1 MTMTRKDWALA
12 GSVALNLF
20 LAGALLP
27 PLLFGPKPPH
37 FRPDP
42 EAMAQRISRG
52 LPPADAAVLQTV
64 LRPRDGFRDL
74 EKLMEANI
82 RATGAALT
90 AEPFD
95 PAALRAA
102 LDRGT
107 QERVRFE
114 QRQHESMVEAA
125 AKLSPEGRRRLAELP
140 FLLGPRRSPPP
151 PDNTGGVE
159 APPPGRPEPAG
170 VAPGAPDPHG
180 PGDAQPSEGKS
191 GDSGR

>member
-1 MTMTRKDWALA
+1 MTMTRKDWTLA

-27 PLLFGPKPPH
+27 PLLAGPEPPH

-42 EAMAQRISRG
+42 EAMAQRISKG
-52 LPPADAAVLQTV
+52 LPPADAEVLQTV
-64 LRPRDGFRDL
+64 LRPRDGFREL
-74 EKLMEANI
+74 GGLMEENI
-82 RATGAALT
+82 RATSAALT

-114 QRQHESMVEAA
+114 QRQHEAMVEAA
-125 AKLSPEGRRRLAELP
+125 ARLSPEGRRRLAELP

-151 PDNTGGVE
+151 PGAAGPGRFGPGE
-159 APPPGRPEPAG
+159 APPPPEG
-170 VAPGAPDPHG
+170 APGH
-180 PGDAQPSEGKS
+180 
-191 GDSGR
+191 